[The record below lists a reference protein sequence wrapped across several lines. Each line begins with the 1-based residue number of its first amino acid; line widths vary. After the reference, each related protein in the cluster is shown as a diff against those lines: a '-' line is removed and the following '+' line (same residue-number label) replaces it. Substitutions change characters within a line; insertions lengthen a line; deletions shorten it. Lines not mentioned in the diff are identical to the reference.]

1 MDPFPVY
8 FTFCVA
14 ALFCTLALFQRYEG
28 RFVLAATLAVAA
40 FAYATDNL
48 SLAYVGMWLA
58 VGFVWSLIRWT
69 LLCWEFCLLPQGIKI
84 AAFAGE
90 MLMALFMWPLS
101 ILRTFSADALKILVK
116 LDPYAAI
123 QRLVRRHAD
132 KERCSGVRDDSF

>member
-1 MDPFPVY
+1 MDHFPVY

-69 LLCWEFCLLPQGIKI
+69 LLCWEYRFRAQEIEVTD
-84 AAFAGE
+84 FTGE
-90 MLMALFMWPLS
+90 VLTALFMWPVS

-132 KERCSGVRDDSF
+132 KERCSG